1 MRLVLETTH
10 FLQMFSDKDFYASL
24 PASLEPLRESMKQS
38 YEKALDIALNRNKD
52 KCGGCTTIRHALD
65 DSINE
70 LGQQL
75 KAAWQAD
82 PDLLLPFKNYL
93 STKLKKRVTQAVLYY
108 KDAEK
113 NNRVLN
119 F

>member
-10 FLQMFSDKDFYASL
+10 FLQMFSDNAFYMAL
-24 PASLEPLRESMKQS
+24 PASLEPLRELMLQS
-38 YEKALDIALNRNKD
+38 YDKALNIALNKNKD
-52 KCGGCTTIRHALD
+52 KCGGCTTVRHALD
-65 DSINE
+65 DAINQ

-82 PDLLLPFKNYL
+82 PDLLEPLKNYL
-93 STKLKKRVTQAVLYY
+93 STKLKKRVTQGVLYY